1 MVLIPAFEPD
11 GRLVELVRAL
21 VDVPVLIV
29 DDGSG
34 AYYADVFAAAAVAGA
49 VVVTHS
55 RNRGKGAALRTGF
68 AEIVRRWP
76 SAAVVTADADGQHT
90 PDDIRRVAAAVDPAH
105 DGDGG
110 DGDGGNGVATIV
122 LGARAFTGGAV
133 PARSRVGN
141 VITRGLFRLATGQRL
156 SDTQTGLRGYPAT
169 TLPWLQALRGDR
181 FEYEFALLL
190 KAREAGIALSEVPIA
205 TVYLDGN
212 ASSHFRPLR
221 DSARVYAPLLR
232 FAASALLA
240 FAVDTLALLLFQALT
255 GWLLFS
261 VVAARVVSASLN
273 FAVNRSLVF
282 GARRSVPLRT
292 AAARYFSLAGLLL
305 TASFGMLTAL
315 SDLGVP
321 LVAAKLVTDATLF
334 GVSFA
339 VQRAVVFA
347 PATSPVTAPVTAP
360 VAAPTSR
367 SPVAVPA
374 GE

>member
-21 VDVPVLIV
+21 VRADDAAPVLIV

-34 AYYADVFAAAAVAGA
+34 AYYADVFAAGEVAGA

-68 AEIVRRWP
+68 AEIARRWP
-76 SAAVVTADADGQHT
+76 SASVVTADADGQHT
-90 PDDIRRVAAAVDPAH
+90 PDDIHRVAAAVT
-105 DGDGG
+105 DGD
-110 DGDGGNGVATIV
+110 DHVPTIV
-122 LGARAFTGGAV
+122 LGARSFAGGAV

-156 SDTQTGLRGYPAT
+156 SDTQTGLRGYPAA
-169 TLPWLQALRGDR
+169 TLPWLRALRGDR

-221 DSARVYAPLLR
+221 DSARVYGPLLR

-240 FAVDTLALLLFQALT
+240 FAIDTLALLLFQALT

-282 GARRSVPLRT
+282 GARRTLPLRT

-305 TASFGMLTAL
+305 TASFGLLTAL
-315 SDLGVP
+315 SDLGIP
-321 LVAAKLVTDATLF
+321 LVAAKLITDGALF
-334 GVSFA
+334 VVSFA

-347 PATSPVTAPVTAP
+347 PVPAPREAP
-360 VAAPTSR
+360 MAAPASR
-367 SPVAVPA
+367 SPIAVPA

>member
-1 MVLIPAFEPD
+1 
-11 GRLVELVRAL
+11 
-21 VDVPVLIV
+21 
-29 DDGSG
+29 
-34 AYYADVFAAAAVAGA
+34 
-49 VVVTHS
+49 VTHS

-110 DGDGGNGVATIV
+110 NGVATIV
-122 LGARAFTGGAV
+122 LGARTFTGGAV

-156 SDTQTGLRGYPAT
+156 SDTQTGLRGYPAAA
-169 TLPWLQALRGDR
+169 LPWLQALRGDR

-292 AAARYFSLAGLLL
+292 AAARYVSLAGLLL

-315 SDLGVP
+315 SDLGIP
-321 LVAAKLVTDATLF
+321 
-334 GVSFA
+334 SW
-339 VQRAVVFA
+339 R
-347 PATSPVTAPVTAP
+347 PSSSPTRRC
-360 VAAPTSR
+360 S
-367 SPVAVPA
+367 
-374 GE
+374 G